1 METVKLT
8 DVLKKPELRKKIVNG
23 IKAGKIFIYPTDT
36 IYGIGCN
43 AESAQSVEKISDMKG
58 REERKTFSVIAPG
71 KEWIW
76 SHASISRVNKDLIDK
91 MLPGPYTIIV
101 AANSK
106 SPKPVVSSEK
116 SLGVRIPKHPFTAL
130 VEEAGVPFVTTSLNI
145 KNEPPVTR
153 IPDIPEQIKKF
164 VDFVI
169 DSGIIDGFPSRIFD
183 MRTDEIKTVR
193 RK

>member
-76 SHASISRVNKDLIDK
+76 SHASISSVNKDLIDK

-101 AANSK
+101 TANTK
-106 SPKPVVSSEK
+106 SPKAVVSPEK
-116 SLGVRIPKHPFTAL
+116 TIGVRIPRHPFADI
-130 VEEAGVPFVTTSLNI
+130 VEETGVPLVTTSVNL
-145 KNEPPVTR
+145 KDGPPVTK
-153 IPDIPEQIKKF
+153 ITNIPEQIKKS
-164 VDFVI
+164 VDFIVDAGTI
-169 DSGIIDGFPSRIFD
+169 EGSASRIFD
-183 MRTDEIKTVR
+183 MRTEDVKALMR
-193 RK
+193 